1 LWGFNNHSPLKTILK
16 LACDLSYFVQWK
28 SAISSVVTITAQRS
42 KMLKNVNF
50 FMGISGRGKV
60 IEGME
65 VFIKT
70 QEIDV

>member
-1 LWGFNNHSPLKTILK
+1 
-16 LACDLSYFVQWK
+16 
-28 SAISSVVTITAQRS
+28 
-42 KMLKNVNF
+42 MLKNVNF